1 VFVLLAVISC
11 SREAEQASIA
21 NSEAALIA
29 AQALFET
36 GQLEAALARLDATE
50 PRHTDLRGQIEQEL
64 GRRAMIEKFN
74 TWSVG
79 PAKLTRSL
87 KRIAQICERRG
98 GTWRTVNERMSACE
112 EGEKTAIVVTREGSI
127 VLLWGFYTS
136 EYIETRNPGL
146 YENEVRLLREAFGE
160 PDTDDGVGRW
170 LMPDDRIASIAR
182 SDEGAVTLMIGL
194 ASELSNV
201 GSALTTVQEPVG
213 GRADEP
219 STDGHRDR
227 ALRIPVS
234 TSSRI
239 ACSDGDGST
248 GQPKKDTLHWI
259 VSSDGTIRAQLES
272 QREGEATRD
281 FYVEGR
287 AQGRSAILKGTNVAY
302 IFDNRQVWHFELIAS
317 LTPQGDFESGRLVQ
331 VIEGCD
337 CNLTLR
343 IAAN

>member
-1 VFVLLAVISC
+1 
-11 SREAEQASIA
+11 
-21 NSEAALIA
+21 
-29 AQALFET
+29 
-36 GQLEAALARLDATE
+36 
-50 PRHTDLRGQIEQEL
+50 
-64 GRRAMIEKFN
+64 MIEKFN

-160 PDTDDGVGRW
+160 PNTDDGVGMWWR
-170 LMPDDRIASIAR
+170 MPDDRAASIAR

-194 ASELSNV
+194 ASEVSNV
-201 GSALTTVQEPVG
+201 VSALTTAREPVG

-219 STDGHRDR
+219 STDGQRER
-227 ALRIPVS
+227 ELRIPVS
-234 TSSRI
+234 TTSRI
-239 ACSDGDGST
+239 VCSDGDGT
-248 GQPKKDTLHWI
+248 AEKTRNDTLHWI
-259 VSSDGTIRAQLES
+259 VSSDGTIRAQLGRE
-272 QREGEATRD
+272 REGEATRD
-281 FYVEGR
+281 FYIEGR
-287 AQGRSAILKGTNVAY
+287 AQGRRAILKGTNVVY
-302 IFDNRQVWHFELIAS
+302 IFDHRQVWHFELIAT
-317 LTPQGDFESGRLVQ
+317 LTSQGNFESGRLVK
-331 VIEGCD
+331 VIEGGD